1 MEMQPTLNDFAK
13 ITATSRTAIR
23 SAIISAIKTAR
34 VPPNAV
40 HKLDDVNIHLPMQ
53 IGDFTD
59 YLCGRE
65 HSNNCAK
72 VFNMPSALPQ
82 PL

>member
-1 MEMQPTLNDFAK
+1 MQPTLNGFAK
-13 ITATSRTAIR
+13 VTAKSRTAIR
-23 SAIISAIKTAR
+23 TAIISAIKADR
-34 VPPNAV
+34 VPAIAV

-53 IGDFTD
+53 IGDYTD

-72 VFNMPSALPQ
+72 VFNVPSALPQ